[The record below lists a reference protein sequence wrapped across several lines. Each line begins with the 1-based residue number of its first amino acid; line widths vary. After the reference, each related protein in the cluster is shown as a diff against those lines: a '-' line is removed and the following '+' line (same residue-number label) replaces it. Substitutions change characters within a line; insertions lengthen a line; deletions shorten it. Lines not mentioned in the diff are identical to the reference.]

1 MEEILVKNMVIGKQ
15 YEMCENYKKF
25 IKISKEKNINI
36 KVVEKGQMINIENNL
51 TFNILWP
58 CSQNIVNK
66 NIINNNSMVCKL
78 VYNKFS
84 MLFTGDIEE
93 VAENEILSKY
103 NNFKLLKSTILK
115 VAHHGSRYSSSSEFL
130 AQATPA
136 VSLISCSAT
145 NRYGHPGQETLERLQ
160 TEKSAVRITK
170 NCGAICLWTDGSVI
184 KLKTVK

>member
-1 MEEILVKNMVIGKQ
+1 MAIETAGQQKYADLTAKRIKSLQTGMIVWISLLCLALICSFDNIMLAAIIGCVGIVLAVLNTKARKEFNRKLDRVKDKEEFYRQLAAP
-15 YEMCENYKKF
+15 
-25 IKISKEKNINI
+25 
-36 KVVEKGQMINIENNL
+36 GQLE
-51 TFNILWP
+51 T
-58 CSQNIVNK
+58 V
-66 NIINNNSMVCKL
+66 
-78 VYNKFS
+78 
-84 MLFTGDIEE
+84 D
-93 VAENEILSKY
+93 
-103 NNFKLLKSTILK
+103 ILK